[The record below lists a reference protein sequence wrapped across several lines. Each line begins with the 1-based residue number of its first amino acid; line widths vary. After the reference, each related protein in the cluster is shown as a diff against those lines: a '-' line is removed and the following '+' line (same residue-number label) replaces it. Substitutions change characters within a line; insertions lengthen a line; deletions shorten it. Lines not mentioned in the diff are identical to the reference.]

1 MSKLG
6 RGIDK
11 LEFDILKS
19 KTRSLLKK
27 GLAQSNN
34 PLLGTNTASLD
45 HQKILLDNTVVWETT
60 HRCNVFLSPIEFSLG
75 VMGLLSNF
83 AELVNFLVQLSS
95 VMVSVLTSSG
105 NSERNSSRM
114 PSSNTCNLP
123 QTPVSLTR
131 KTSNTPTS
139 NNTFITLT
147 LGHSNDVNHFIFLE
161 HSINRN
167 LLLKETVC
175 KVHLLCNGT
184 TIDLNLHYMGFLLLQ
199 TLHFPDLSVS
209 QHTDNS
215 CILLQFL
222 KLGLNVFLPLI
233 TFILL

>member
-1 MSKLG
+1 
-6 RGIDK
+6 
-11 LEFDILKS
+11 
-19 KTRSLLKK
+19 
-27 GLAQSNN
+27 
-34 PLLGTNTASLD
+34 
-45 HQKILLDNTVVWETT
+45 
-60 HRCNVFLSPIEFSLG
+60 
-75 VMGLLSNF
+75 MGLLSNF

-161 HSINRN
+161 HSVQCSKTTGSFHITHNTDNNHGRCLN
-167 LLLKETVC
+167 DCHGLTSLLLV
-175 KVHLLCNGT
+175 
-184 TIDLNLHYMGFLLLQ
+184 
-199 TLHFPDLSVS
+199 
-209 QHTDNS
+209 
-215 CILLQFL
+215 
-222 KLGLNVFLPLI
+222 KLGSWLFDFSDNVGHTSLV
-233 TFILL
+233 TQEGS